1 MTYKFQFFI
10 NILQILQLQVTPYN
24 PKKTLWPK
32 RVVREFMSLQMSRL
46 KINLLQ
52 KMWAELSIHPRYK
65 NKIQIKNMPGMVWQH
80 RLYKLFKFDSSIYK
94 NHKYLA
100 CRKTII

>member
-10 NILQILQLQVTPYN
+10 NILQILQLQVTPITQK
-24 PKKTLWPK
+24 KKTLWPK

-52 KMWAELSIHPRYK
+52 KKMWAELSIHPRHK
-65 NKIQIKNMPGMVWQH
+65 NKIQIKNMLGTV
-80 RLYKLFKFDSSIYK
+80 
-94 NHKYLA
+94 
-100 CRKTII
+100 

>member
-10 NILQILQLQVTPYN
+10 NILQILQLQVTPITQK
-24 PKKTLWPK
+24 KKTLWPK

-65 NKIQIKNMPGMVWQH
+65 NKIQIKNILGIV
-80 RLYKLFKFDSSIYK
+80 
-94 NHKYLA
+94 
-100 CRKTII
+100 